1 MNEFENLWER
11 FLSDQLTV
19 EEQQQLRQLLTTQN
33 RQIPDAI
40 DRMLL
45 DNDLTGLAP
54 ANREQV
60 LLQRILSAAAKEPA
74 SADGGQSL
82 APVGAKGAVQN
93 SQSPT
98 GNNLFRRTWAAAAA
112 IFLLL
117 AAGATLYLNNRKTI
131 IPATAPSIAKHD
143 IPPGHNGAVL
153 TLSDGKQIVLD
164 SAGNGTLASDNQVKV
179 VKKDGQLF
187 YEGKTAEILYNT
199 VSTPKGRQWQ
209 LTLNDGTKVWL
220 NATSSIHYPISFTG
234 SQRIIEITGEAYLEV
249 SPNAGAPLIVKTPT
263 QEIQV
268 LGTHFNINAYADEP
282 ILRTTLLEGSIK
294 VAAAGKTILLHP
306 GEQVA
311 NNTAAGDLATTKP
324 DVSNVTAWINGRFNF
339 DHSDIKTVMRQIARW
354 YDVEVEYRGTLPD
367 YQFAGGTFRNNNLS
381 EVLQVLELS
390 GLHFKLENH
399 TIIVMQ

>member
-1 MNEFENLWER
+1 MNEFDNLWER
-11 FLSDQLTV
+11 FLSDQLS
-19 EEQQQLRQLLTTQN
+19 EEELYRLRQLLQTQN
-33 RQIPDAI
+33 QQIPDAI
-40 DRMLL
+40 DKMLT
-45 DNDLTGLAP
+45 DKDLKGLAP

-60 LLQRILSAAAKEPA
+60 LLQRIAAKAAA

-82 APVGAKGAVQN
+82 APAGANGAVQN

-98 GNNLFRRTWAAAAA
+98 GIHQLPRRRTWAAAAA
-112 IFLLL
+112 ILLLL
-117 AAGATLYLNNRKTI
+117 AATATTLYLNNKKTTT
-131 IPATAPSIAKHD
+131 PAPAIAKHD
-143 IPPGHNGAVL
+143 LPPGHNGAVL
-153 TLSDGKQIVLD
+153 TLSNGKQIVLD
-164 SAGNGTLASDNQVKV
+164 TAGNGTLASDSHIKV
-179 VKKDGQLF
+179 IKKDGQLS
-187 YEGKTAEILYNT
+187 YEGKTAEVLYNT

-220 NATSSIHYPISFTG
+220 NAASSIHYPINFTG
-234 SQRIIEITGEAYLEV
+234 NQRIIEITGEAYLEV
-249 SPNAGAPLIVKTPT
+249 SPNPGAPFIVKTPT

-294 VAAAGKTILLHP
+294 VSAAGKTTLLHP

-311 NNTAAGDLATTKP
+311 NITATGDLATTKP
-324 DVSNVTAWINGRFNF
+324 DVANVIAWINGRFKF

-354 YDVEVEYRGTLPD
+354 YDVEVEYRGSLPD

-390 GLHFKLENH
+390 GLHFKLENQK
-399 TIIVMQ
+399 IIVMQ